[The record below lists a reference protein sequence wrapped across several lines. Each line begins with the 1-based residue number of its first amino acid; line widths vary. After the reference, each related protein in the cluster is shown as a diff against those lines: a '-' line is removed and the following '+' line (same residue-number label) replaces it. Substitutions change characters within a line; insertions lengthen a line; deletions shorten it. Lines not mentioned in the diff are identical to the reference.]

1 MHLEEI
7 QTPDKKTQCKD
18 AVTHGAERREVEDY
32 GYVLFFYV
40 IRFSSAGV
48 ERRYPGSLAASK
60 AARTDV
66 DRSDKTRRGEG
77 VSGGGV
83 VVFNY

>member
-18 AVTHGAERREVEDY
+18 VVTHGAESREVEDY
-32 GYVLFFYV
+32 GYVLFFSG
-40 IRFSSAGV
+40 IRFLAAGV
-48 ERRYPGSLAASK
+48 ETRYPGSLAASK

-66 DRSDKTRRGEG
+66 DRSDKTRRG
-77 VSGGGV
+77 GGV